1 MEAYKI
7 YNSKFKILKGI
18 APTLLV
24 FIVST
29 GAVIYGNKYSQVIF
43 TVIGAVIAFFSF
55 FLILP
60 HISSLFSRKPF
71 FSFDKEGIN
80 VQQGSRSIGKLSWK
94 QIERMGTVKIR
105 GFYHIGFAIKDYKN
119 HKKKLSSFQMATVD
133 QNRRQK
139 LPHVCVN
146 FAYSKN
152 DITSVYPVL
161 KEFYKKYK

>member
-1 MEAYKI
+1 
-7 YNSKFKILKGI
+7 
-18 APTLLV
+18 
-24 FIVST
+24 
-29 GAVIYGNKYSQVIF
+29 
-43 TVIGAVIAFFSF
+43 
-55 FLILP
+55 
-60 HISSLFSRKPF
+60 
-71 FSFDKEGIN
+71 
-80 VQQGSRSIGKLSWK
+80 
-94 QIERMGTVKIR
+94 MGTVKIR